1 METQPHMKELL
12 EFILKALVR
21 LPDEVK
27 ITEEVEGDAVRFK
40 AWVAQEDR
48 GRVIGKK
55 GQTADAVRTVMN
67 SAAGRTRQRVIVE
80 FVD

>member
-1 METQPHMKELL
+1 MRELL
-12 EFILKALVR
+12 DFILKALVR

-27 ITEEVEGDAVRFK
+27 ITEETEGDVIRFK
-40 AWVAQEDR
+40 ALVAQEDR

-67 SAAGRTRQRVIVE
+67 SAAGLTHQRVTVE